1 MAFSFELGLAIS
13 AGRYAAILDGP
24 KQHHVKVLYCAGAS
38 KIFCPY
44 CGVDI

>member
-24 KQHHVKVLYCAGAS
+24 KQS
-38 KIFCPY
+38 KLVNY
-44 CGVDI
+44 R